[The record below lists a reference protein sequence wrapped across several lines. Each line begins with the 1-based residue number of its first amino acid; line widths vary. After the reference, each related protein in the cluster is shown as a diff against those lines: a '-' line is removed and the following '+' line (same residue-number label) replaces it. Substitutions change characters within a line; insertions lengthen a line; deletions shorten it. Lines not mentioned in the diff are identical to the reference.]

1 MLKKSLI
8 VLIALTMLTWAVLPA
23 VADQEQEKEDV
34 KKAVD
39 KKLKLKADDWPV
51 TFDWVDL
58 GIEGNE
64 FIVPVYMQVKL
75 YLEILNMHGVIDEG
89 IILDKQVSMEK
100 YEGCSI
106 PIEIKSNFDLEL
118 GVKETILDAGNLLEC
133 EKDKLEVR
141 EECDKKG
148 AGGSVPAT
156 LCDTTATRVIYFK
169 VKNCKLVHH
178 PFGKKIHIA
187 DIQVR
192 VRPDFD
198 AEWVDP

>member
-8 VLIALTMLTWAVLPA
+8 VLVALTMLSLAVLPV
-23 VADQEQEKEDV
+23 VADQEQEKDDV

-51 TFDWVDL
+51 TFDWVNL
-58 GIEGNE
+58 GVEDNM
-64 FIVPVYMQVKL
+64 FIVPVYMHVKL

-89 IILDKQVSMEK
+89 IHLDKQVSMEK

-118 GVKETILDAGNLLEC
+118 GVKHSFTDAGKTLDC
-133 EKDKLEVR
+133 DKDKLEVR

-148 AGGSVPAT
+148 DGGFVPAT
-156 LCDTTATRVIYFK
+156 LCETTATRVIYFK

-192 VRPDFD
+192 VRPAFD